1 MVSPVEVTRNGHVL
15 EVKLN
20 KPKVNAID
28 HAMSRDMG
36 KAFALLRDD
45 PELRV
50 GILTAE
56 GERIFSAGWDL
67 KALNSGSIKL
77 DNWWEDGDY
86 GDGGFAGLTENWN
99 LNKPVIAAING
110 LAIGGG
116 FEIALSCDLIIA
128 AQHAEFALPEMPLGI
143 VPDAGALQRL
153 PRRLPYNIAMEMLL
167 LGRRMGAE
175 EAARYGSYLMLEF
188 GRWDAARGWT
198 KEGGDLWEV
207 LARLEDAGC
216 ARYVVTDVAKDG
228 TLQGPNLD
236 LLREVCAATD
246 RPVIASGGVSSL
258 DDLRAVHEAVDTPVL
273 RKDFL
278 FTEYQLWEARA
289 SGADA
294 ALLIVSALA
303 SPLGNPD
310 DLDEAPVGAEP
321 DLAVAHDRLGRLMRV
336 ARKAG
341 LEVLVEVHD
350 AAEAAVAAD
359 LRAPVI
365 GINNRNLAT
374 FATSLATTEEVV
386 SSLALQPGHNPVI
399 VSESGLHDGADVSR
413 VRRAGAHAVLVG
425 EALVRA
431 VDPAAKAR
439 EILDGVSPAAIR
451 KSDSLRE
458 TMRANLEGIK
468 NEMDQLVVKRG
479 RKIVLD

>member
-1 MVSPVEVTRNGHVL
+1 MTILDE
-15 EVKLN
+15 
-20 KPKVNAID
+20 
-28 HAMSRDMG
+28 
-36 KAFALLRDD
+36 
-45 PELRV
+45 
-50 GILTAE
+50 ILTRKRREVVDAMRARPIDAVKARALVQAPARSFASRLRTGPGRPARLIAE
-56 GERIFSAGWDL
+56 IKRRSPSAG
-67 KALNSGSIKL
+67 AM
-77 DNWWEDGDY
+77 
-86 GDGGFAGLTENWN
+86 
-99 LNKPVIAAING
+99 AAIT
-110 LAIGGG
+110 
-116 FEIALSCDLIIA
+116 EPVS
-128 AQHAEFALPEMPLGI
+128 
-143 VPDAGALQRL
+143 
-153 PRRLPYNIAMEMLL
+153 
-167 LGRRMGAE
+167 
-175 EAARYGSYLMLEF
+175 
-188 GRWDAARGWT
+188 
-198 KEGGDLWEV
+198 
-207 LARLEDAGC
+207 LARAYATNGAAAISVL
-216 ARYVVTDVAKDG
+216 TDFHYF
-228 TLQGPNLD
+228 
-236 LLREVCAATD
+236 
-246 RPVIASGGVSSL
+246 GGSL

-310 DLDEAPVGAEP
+310 DLDEAPNGAEP

-374 FATSLATTEEVV
+374 FATSLATTEEVIK
-386 SSLALQPGHNPVI
+386 SLALQPGHNPVI

-439 EILDGVSPAAIR
+439 EMAGAI
-451 KSDSLRE
+451 
-458 TMRANLEGIK
+458 AG
-468 NEMDQLVVKRG
+468 
-479 RKIVLD
+479 